1 MTWPVADA
9 KARFSELLDAAE
21 NQGPQTISRR
31 GIETAVVVPI
41 AQWKRMN
48 ARMEPTL
55 KDLLLDPN
63 GPFFEDLIPP
73 RGQMK
78 SRPVVEFE

>member
-21 NQGPQTISRR
+21 KQGPQVVSRR

-41 AQWKRMN
+41 AEWKR
-48 ARMEPTL
+48 L
-55 KDLLLDPN
+55 KDFTRREMVDPLTDPN
-63 GPFFEDLIPP
+63 GPHDIYIPP
-73 RGQMK
+73 RRAIK
-78 SRPVVEFE
+78 RRSVSLED

>member
-21 NQGPQTISRR
+21 KEGPQVVSRR

-41 AQWKRMN
+41 AEWKR
-48 ARMEPTL
+48 L
-55 KDLLLDPN
+55 KASNRREMTDPLTDPN
-63 GPFFEDLIPP
+63 GPHDIDIPVF
-73 RGQMK
+73 RNFNL
-78 SRPVVEFE
+78 RPVRLED

>member
-21 NQGPQTISRR
+21 SQGPQTISRR

-41 AQWKRMN
+41 AEWKR
-48 ARMEPTL
+48 L
-55 KDLLLDPN
+55 KASTQHDMVDPLTDPN
-63 GPFFEDLIPP
+63 GPHDIVIPIRRRFRLRPIDLT
-73 RGQMK
+73 
-78 SRPVVEFE
+78 